1 MTALPLRTGPRRF
14 VLAVLA
20 LTALITVPAMAQ
32 ERFSGLTGV
41 VKDAS
46 GAVLPGATVTIT
58 NKQTAKVYT
67 AVAGADGVYRVLD
80 LEPGRYGVKF
90 ELSGFQTSEVPDVVL
105 LLGNTLS
112 IDSILKVGG
121 VQEVVSVTA
130 DSPLI
135 DTKNTT
141 IAHNVTSEEF
151 ERIPKGRT
159 FQNLAL
165 ASPSVNT
172 GDIEGGIQVNG
183 ASGAENSF
191 TVDGV
196 TTNSLVDGRSRQDA
210 VFEYL
215 QEVQVKTGGISA
227 EYGGALGGVISAVTK
242 SGGNAYHG
250 EGHYYYT
257 GAGTSANSV
266 KRLVLDPLDDKTVS
280 YVQDREQPNNRHDIG
295 GSVGGPIMRDKLYF
309 FGSWAP
315 RYVRRSNDYLF
326 TRSEADTIDQKQ
338 TINSGFGK
346 VSYDPTNRL
355 RTSFSVLWT
364 PTTSTGTLPA
374 YNDSFANSISS
385 SKASNQIQKTR
396 GFESP
401 QTSYAGTLDF
411 TLTNTSLISVR
422 GGMFDD
428 NYKDTGVPTISSV
441 TYQSSPIGLGYPIPP
456 DQLGGVGFQ
465 NSPRIQLANFDHT
478 KRGYMQGDF
487 IKVFNAKG
495 NHNLKAGLG
504 YQHASNDVDYTYPGG
519 GYVFVW
525 WDKAFTSNATGIT
538 DRGPYGYYEVDDF
551 GTRGAASS
559 DIWSLYVQDQWSIN
573 RLTMN
578 LGLRTERETI
588 PSFRTDIA
596 PYAIRFGFGDKLAPR
611 LGASYDVRGDGR
623 FKVFG
628 SWGRYFDWTKY
639 ELARGGFGGDIWHVQ
654 YRSLDTTDAFSL
666 SGTNLPGRNL
676 WDSTPGSYR
685 DLRIP
690 NFDSTDPNLKP
701 MSQDNLNIGS
711 EYQLKANMTLTV
723 NYTHNSLRRTIED
736 MGVLVNGSEEY
747 KYVNPGEGIA
757 VTMNPSGLT
766 PVFDTPKPNRT
777 YDALELSLEK
787 RFSNNWFAS
796 ASYVYSR
803 LYGNYAGLA
812 NSDEL
817 STPTTNRTSATTQ
830 QQAGTIAR
838 AGSSAN
844 RAWDLDELEFDSHGE
859 LNVLGRLATDRPNVV
874 KLYGSYLMP
883 FGTQVGAFQYIGSGT
898 PVSRTVYSINNIP
911 LFVDGRGSLGR
922 TPTLSQTD
930 LLISQDFKVM
940 GSRHLRLEA
949 NILNLFNQQTA
960 RHFFDSVNRP
970 RRTSSEINLANT
982 NLETGYDYNALLDAT
997 PDKANARDPRYLMDD
1012 LFNAGLQGR
1021 LSVRF
1026 LF

>member
-1 MTALPLRTGPRRF
+1 MNRFALRAGPGRF
-14 VLAVLA
+14 VLALLA
-20 LTALITVPAMAQ
+20 LLTLAASPAWTQ
-32 ERFSGLTGV
+32 ERFSGLTGS

-58 NKQTAKVYT
+58 NKETGKVYT
-67 AVAGADGVYRVLD
+67 AVTGADGVYRVLD
-80 LEPGRYGVKF
+80 LEPGRYAVKF
-90 ELSGFQTSEVPDVVL
+90 DLSGFQSSETPDVVL
-105 LLGNTLS
+105 LLGKTLAV
-112 IDSILKVGG
+112 DSSLKVGG
-121 VQEVVSVTA
+121 VQEQVSVTA
-130 DSPLI
+130 ESPLI

-141 IAHNVTSEEF
+141 IAHNVTAEEID
-151 ERIPKGRT
+151 RIPKGRS

-242 SGGNAYHG
+242 SGGNQFHG

-280 YVQDREQPNNRHDIG
+280 YIQDKEMPNNRHDVG
-295 GSVGGPIMRDKLYF
+295 GSLGGPIVKDKIFF

-326 TRSEADTIDQKQ
+326 TRSENDTINQSQ
-338 TINSGFGK
+338 TYNSAFGK
-346 VSYDPTNRL
+346 VNYDPTNRL
-355 RTSFSVLWT
+355 RTGFSVLWT

-374 YNDSFANSISS
+374 YNDSIANSISS

-401 QTSYAGTLDF
+401 QRSYAGTIDY

-422 GGMFDD
+422 AGLFDD

-441 TYQSSPIGLGYPIPP
+441 TYQSSPIGLGYPISA
-456 DQLGGVGFQ
+456 DQIGGVGFQ
-465 NSPRIQLANFDHT
+465 NTPRIQLANFDHT
-478 KRGYMQGDF
+478 KRGYVNTDF

-495 NHNLKAGLG
+495 AHNLKAGFG
-504 YQHASNDVDYTYPGG
+504 YQHSSNDVDYTYPGG
-519 GYVFVW
+519 GYVYVW
-525 WDKAFTSNATGIT
+525 WNKAFTSNATGIT
-538 DRGPYGYYEVDDF
+538 DRGPYGYYEVDDL
-551 GTRGAASS
+551 GTRGKASS
-559 DIWSLYVQDQWSIN
+559 DIYSLYVQDQWSLNRMTIN
-573 RLTMN
+573 M
-578 LGLRTERETI
+578 GLRTERETI
-588 PSFRTDIA
+588 PSFRPDIA
-596 PYAIRFGFGDKLAPR
+596 PYAIRFGFGDKIAPR
-611 LGASYDVRGDGR
+611 LGVSYDVRGDGR
-623 FKVFG
+623 MKLFG
-628 SWGRYFDWTKY
+628 SWGRYYDWTKY
-639 ELARGGFGGDIWHVQ
+639 ELARGGFGGDIWHTY

-676 WDSTPGSYR
+676 WTSDAGSFR
-685 DLRIP
+685 DQRIP

-701 MSQDNLNIGS
+701 MSQDNLNAGM
-711 EYQLKANMTLTV
+711 EYQLKQNMTLTV
-723 NYTHNSLRRTIED
+723 NYTHNSLKRTIED

-757 VTMNPSGLT
+757 ETMNPSGLT
-766 PVFDTPKPNRT
+766 SVFATPKPTRD
-777 YDALELSLEK
+777 YDALEVSLEK
-787 RFSNNWFAS
+787 RFSNKWFAS

-817 STPTTNRTSATTQ
+817 NTPTTNRTSATTQ
-830 QQAGTIAR
+830 QQSGTIAR

-844 RAWDLDELEFDSHGE
+844 RAWDLDELVWDSHGD
-859 LNVLGRLATDRPNVV
+859 LNVLGRLATDRPHVA

-883 FGTQVGAFQYIGSGT
+883 FGTQVGAFFYVGSGT
-898 PVSRTVYSINNIP
+898 PVSRTVWSINNIP

-922 TPTLSQTD
+922 TPVLSQTD
-930 LLISQDFKVM
+930 LLVSHEIRLQ
-940 GSRHLRLEA
+940 GSKRVRLEA

-982 NLETGYDYNALLDAT
+982 NLANGYDYNALLAAT
-997 PDKANARDPRYLMDD
+997 PDGANAKDPRYTMDD
-1012 LFNAGLQGR
+1012 LFNPGLQAR